1 MDWGGPA
8 HRWSRDFSLFS
19 IPASTPLF
27 CTCLKGS
34 SVEMP
39 VEVSD
44 PCRELRTPA
53 RNHRLSREGPDPVVG
68 PPPAPSLGGRESPVS
83 SPRGDGDALKTPGP
97 GCGQDG
103 EHGAHGPAPA
113 VVSPPHKGRVGL
125 SSQVGKISGD
135 VWAALGTWKALQRQ
149 PIWLI
154 KQG

>member
-1 MDWGGPA
+1 MTPA
-8 HRWSRDFSLFS
+8 GSSGTQPE
-19 IPASTPLF
+19 ITASPEKALTPL
-27 CTCLKGS
+27 S
-34 SVEMP
+34 
-39 VEVSD
+39 
-44 PCRELRTPA
+44 
-53 RNHRLSREGPDPVVG
+53 GPLLPQAV
-68 PPPAPSLGGRESPVS
+68 APSLGGRESPVS
-83 SPRGDGDALKTPGP
+83 SPQGDGDALKTPGP